1 MNNLVGRHVI
11 IFLRYPA
18 IEKNDDKV
26 EFINRVEGFCVM
38 DGRSEI
44 KIYDRD
50 KQELIT
56 IQKRNIALIRSALSD
71 EEMTEL
77 DVFL

>member
-1 MNNLVGRHVI
+1 VNNLVGRYVI
-11 IFLRYPA
+11 VFLRYPA
-18 IEKNDDKV
+18 IEKNDDKAELV
-26 EFINRVEGFCVM
+26 NLVKGLCVM

-44 KIYDRD
+44 KIYDRE

-56 IQKRNIALIRSALSD
+56 IQKRNIALIRSPLSD

>member
-1 MNNLVGRHVI
+1 VNNLVGRHI
-11 IFLRYPA
+11 IVFLRHPA
-18 IEKNDDKV
+18 IEKNDKV
-26 EFINRVEGFCVM
+26 EFINQVEGLCVM

-44 KIYDRD
+44 KIYDRER
-50 KQELIT
+50 QELIT
-56 IQKRNIALIRSALSD
+56 IQKRNIALIRSSLSD